1 MWLTDSGCSD
11 TVVRAW
17 QVDHQGTPMF
27 KVTKKLKKCKKML
40 KSWSKEHFGS
50 IKSQIAR
57 KKELLWKA
65 EELAAKGGDYELDS
79 SLAVVKDL
87 FIAGTKMWNSGLIDQ
102 IFFPWEA
109 ESIKNM
115 PVSFRT
121 DKDLLT
127 WPWTADG
134 GYSVK
139 SAYQILANE
148 ALSTQAGSSNPEASK
163 ILWSGIWKLKVPN
176 KVKQFMWRA
185 SNESLPTKFNLCA
198 RHVLPDNRCSLCEEC
213 PKDVIHCLWLCD
225 HAKCIWFSDHAFH
238 HPRTRTFRCFG
249 DLMTFVLTELSS
261 STTALF
267 SMVAWCIWTRRNRLR
282 GRQSVWDVGVTVK
295 RARELLQEFNDV
307 QVTPTRL
314 SIPKEKAKWKPP
326 GPTIA
331 LNGFRF
337 LHWAYQYGS
346 IALLQLCSR

>member
-1 MWLTDSGCSD
+1 
-11 TVVRAW
+11 
-17 QVDHQGTPMF
+17 
-27 KVTKKLKKCKKML
+27 
-40 KSWSKEHFGS
+40 
-50 IKSQIAR
+50 
-57 KKELLWKA
+57 
-65 EELAAKGGDYELDS
+65 
-79 SLAVVKDL
+79 
-87 FIAGTKMWNSGLIDQ
+87 MWNSGLIDQ

-121 DKDLLT
+121 DSDLLT

-148 ALSTQAGSSNPEASK
+148 ALSSQAGSSNPEASK

-176 KVKQFMWRA
+176 KVKHFMWRA

-198 RHVLPDNRCSLCEEC
+198 RHVLPDNRCSLCDEC
-213 PKDVIHCLWLCD
+213 PEDVIHSLWLCD
-225 HAKCIWFSDHAFH
+225 HAKSIWFSDQAFH

-261 STTALF
+261 STAALF
-267 SMVAWCIWTRRNRLR
+267 SMVAWCIWTRRNNLR
-282 GRQSVWDVGVTVK
+282 ERQPVWDVGVTVK
-295 RARELLQEFNDV
+295 RARELLQEFMDV

-314 SIPKEKAKWKPP
+314 PIPQEKVKWKPP
-326 GPTIA
+326 GAGLFKINFDGAVFEDKSLAGLGIVIRDEFYSTMNWATIDFIDSVAPQFQNKQLSSKNFSGIFYTNINPTVC
-331 LNGFRF
+331 N
-337 LHWAYQYGS
+337 
-346 IALLQLCSR
+346 